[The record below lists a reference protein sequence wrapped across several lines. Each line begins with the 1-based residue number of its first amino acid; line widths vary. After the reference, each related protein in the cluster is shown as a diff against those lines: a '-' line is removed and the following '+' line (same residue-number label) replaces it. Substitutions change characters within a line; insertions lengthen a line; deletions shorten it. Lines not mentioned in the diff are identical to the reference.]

1 MIFNYTFHVFQYR
14 RKVLLTM
21 SHILFYFQAFCV
33 PTFKILEEHNGL
45 RNHPDTVDDLFR
57 LCLRY
62 VVLLIQSVL
71 IFVISEKFNLLNEVE
86 GVYWC
91 LKCCLSVDT
100 IFSSAYRFC
109 LNSHNHYIFYVLK
122 LDRVFHMN

>member
-1 MIFNYTFHVFQYR
+1 MIFNYTFYVFQYR

-62 VVLLIQSVL
+62 VVLLSTVKNVNPERI
-71 IFVISEKFNLLNEVE
+71 
-86 GVYWC
+86 
-91 LKCCLSVDT
+91 D
-100 IFSSAYRFC
+100 FC
-109 LNSHNHYIFYVLK
+109 NFREI
-122 LDRVFHMN
+122 